1 MSSLICC
8 SIRDGLQ
15 INNCSLDLTLN
26 NMYNRRHL
34 GKSRESS
41 TAVTFH
47 ALAVYCAGKVGRRPC
62 LI

>member
-1 MSSLICC
+1 MWSINTKSMLLITEKNKM
-8 SIRDGLQ
+8 LLTFVV
-15 INNCSLDLTLN
+15 SLDN
-26 NMYNRRHL
+26 IGHL

-47 ALAVYCAGKVGRRPC
+47 TLAVYCAGKVGQSPS